1 MDAQH
6 ISEQGNTGHIGSWLI
21 LHLTAL
27 LLLATF
33 FLGYWDGVDRD
44 AFEVFNHW
52 LLLSGAWAEFVAIAN
67 QRWVDFVAGSVM
79 LLTLGHFAWRSKPS
93 KRLRVFAAAILMG
106 TTFSAAVAAGDF
118 MPKRLSP
125 SLSHEHAVRV
135 TEQFPHIRTKDASK
149 ASLPSDH
156 AIGFFTFL
164 LFAFYRFAS
173 RALWLVAPLIA
184 LLAMPRLLVG
194 AHWLTDYLCGAL
206 PLILIA
212 GAWVF
217 HSNAGIKLEQLL
229 EQGLAWTLKGLGFSH
244 KKRLA

>member
-1 MDAQH
+1 MEAQH
-6 ISEQGNTGHIGSWLI
+6 PHAQDKASNLGSWLM
-21 LHLTAL
+21 LHLLAL

-44 AFEVFNHW
+44 LFEVFNHW

-67 QRWVDFVAGSVM
+67 QRWVDFVAGLIM
-79 LLTLGHFAWRSKPS
+79 LATVAHCTWRSRPGQ
-93 KRLRVFAAAILMG
+93 RLRVLAAAILMG
-106 TTFSAAVAAGDF
+106 ATFSTAVAAGDL

-135 TEQFPHIRTKDASK
+135 TEQFPEIRTKDASK

-173 RALWLVAPLIA
+173 RALWLVTPLIL
-184 LLAMPRLLVG
+184 LLALPRLLVG

-212 GAWVF
+212 AAWLF
-217 HSNAGIKLEQLL
+217 HSRAGNRLEQLT
-229 EQGLAWTLKGLGFSH
+229 EQLLNWAFHGLGLLP